1 MELTA
6 KSDMTTSKVGGSTGS
21 VTFENPDLSVDVK
34 KEKPDVEVEEEQGRD
49 RWSRKIE
56 FLFAC
61 IGFCVGYGNIWR
73 FPYMCFKNGGGA
85 FLIPYLL
92 FLTFGGVPIF
102 FLEQCVGQFTQ
113 SEPVHAWTK
122 LCPLLRGIGFASIAV
137 SFLVSVY
144 YNVIMAWSLYYFY
157 QAFKTD
163 IPWVGCHHPWNTP
176 DCYVFN
182 ASNPNA
188 SGASPSREFLV
199 EEVLRITSGIDEPGS
214 LNGPVTISLF
224 VAWIL
229 VYFCIWKGVRT
240 TGKVVYVTA
249 TAPYFI
255 LVILFF
261 RGVTL
266 PGAKDG
272 IMFYLVP
279 SWERLGDPKVWI
291 DAAAQVLYSLAMGL
305 GVNLTFASYNNK
317 KNNILKDA
325 LIISITNCATSI
337 FAGFAIFSI
346 LGFIAG
352 QQGKNIE
359 DIASQGPGLA
369 FIAYPAALAQLPVPQ
384 AWAVLFFLMLIM
396 LGLDSQFG
404 QVEIVAA
411 CLIEHYPQKLNR
423 FRELVVL
430 VLCVLL
436 FLMGFSCVTNGGIY
450 VFNLFDS
457 FSAGLS
463 LLFIVF
469 LELIVVA
476 WIYGADRFSR
486 DVEDM
491 IGHPLSKWWLICWK
505 YISPLMVL
513 GILMFSLIK
522 YTRIKYEDYV
532 YPPWGEAVGWLI
544 TVASILFVP
553 LLIIKT
559 IVDIYWRENG
569 GENTSQRLHE
579 AIFVPEEKQG
589 TELKHLE
596 ANSQPPVYL
605 SAL

>member
-1 MELTA
+1 MNTLD
-6 KSDMTTSKVGGSTGS
+6 SGS
-21 VTFENPDLSVDVK
+21 VTFTLERKPEHHE
-34 KEKPDVEVEEEQGRD
+34 EKPVFVVEKEGRD
-49 RWSRKIE
+49 RWSRKVE

-61 IGFCVGYGNIWR
+61 IGFCVGYGNMWR

-92 FLTFGGVPIF
+92 FLAFGGVPIF

-113 SEPVHAWTK
+113 SEPVHAWNK
-122 LCPLLRGIGFASIAV
+122 LCPLLRGLGFASIAV

-144 YNVIMAWSLYYFY
+144 YNVIMAWSLFYFY
-157 QAFKTD
+157 QAFKKD

-176 DCYVFN
+176 DCYVYN

-188 SGASPSREFLV
+188 SGSSPSREFLV
-199 EEVLRITSGIDEPGS
+199 KETLKISSGIDQPGS
-214 LNGPVTISLF
+214 LNVPITISVL

-249 TAPYFI
+249 TAPYVI

-272 IMFYLVP
+272 LVFYLVP
-279 SWERLGDPKVWI
+279 SWERLADPKVWI
-291 DAAAQVLYSLAMGL
+291 DAAAQVLYSLAMGM

-317 KNNILKDA
+317 NNNILKDS
-325 LIISITNCATSI
+325 LIISITNCATSV

-352 QQGKNIE
+352 QQGKSVA
-359 DIASQGPGLA
+359 DVASQGPGLA
-369 FIAYPAALAQLPVPQ
+369 FIAYPAALAELPVPQ
-384 AWAVLFFLMLIM
+384 AWAVLFFFMLIM

-411 CLIEHYPQKLNR
+411 CIIEHYPRKLSR
-423 FRELVVL
+423 YRELVVL
-430 VLCVLL
+430 VICVIL
-436 FLMGFSCVTNGGIY
+436 FLLGLSCVTEGGIY

-476 WIYGADRFSR
+476 WIYGAERFAR

-491 IGHPLSKWWLICWK
+491 IGHPISKWWLICWK
-505 YISPLMVL
+505 YLSPLMVL
-513 GILMFSLIK
+513 GILLFSLIK
-522 YTRIKYEDYV
+522 SSRIKYEDYV
-532 YPPWGEAVGWLI
+532 YPAWGEAVGWI
-544 TVASILFVP
+544 IAATSMLFVP
-553 LLIIKT
+553 ILIVKT
-559 IVDIYWRENG
+559 IVDIYCFEKG
-569 GENTSQRLHE
+569 GASSAQTLHT
-579 AIFVPEEKQG
+579 AIFVPKEFNAMEM
-589 TELKHLE
+589 KHVE
-596 ANSQPPVYL
+596 GGIEPPVYIRNM
-605 SAL
+605 

>member
-1 MELTA
+1 MHCM
-6 KSDMTTSKVGGSTGS
+6 KSFPVYFTDMTTTTEDNTLEEKPEQPVDKQ
-21 VTFENPDLSVDVK
+21 ENPDVQV
-34 KEKPDVEVEEEQGRD
+34 EEQGRD

-61 IGFCVGYGNIWR
+61 IGFCVGYGNMWR

-92 FLTFGGVPIF
+92 FLTFGGIPIF

-113 SEPVHAWTK
+113 AEPVHAWNK

-157 QAFKTD
+157 QAFKKD

-176 DCYVFN
+176 DCYVYN
-182 ASNPNA
+182 ASNQNA
-188 SGASPSREFLV
+188 SGVSPVENTL
-199 EEVLRITSGIDEPGS
+199 EEVLRITSGIDEPGP
-214 LNGPVTISLF
+214 LNGPITISLL

-261 RGVTL
+261 RGITL

-272 IMFYLVP
+272 LIFYLVP

-291 DAAAQVLYSLAMGL
+291 DAAAQVLYSLTMGM

-317 KNNILKDA
+317 NNNILKDA
-325 LIISITNCATSI
+325 LIISVTNCATSV

-352 QQGKNIE
+352 QQGKSIE
-359 DIASQGPGLA
+359 DVASQGPGLA
-369 FIAYPAALAQLPVPQ
+369 FIAYPAALAELPVPQ
-384 AWAVLFFLMLIM
+384 AWAVLFFFMLIM

-411 CLIEHYPQKLNR
+411 CLIEHYPRQLSR
-423 FRELVVL
+423 YRELVVL
-430 VLCVLL
+430 VICVLL
-436 FLMGFSCVTNGGIY
+436 FLMGLSCVTNGGIY

-476 WIYGADRFSR
+476 WIYGADRFSK

-491 IGHPLSKWWLICWK
+491 IGYPISKWWLICWK

-513 GILMFSLIK
+513 GILLFSLIK
-522 YTRIKYEDYV
+522 YTRITYEDYV
-532 YPPWGEAVGWLI
+532 YPPWGEALGWLI
-544 TVASILFVP
+544 TVASMLCVP
-553 LLIIKT
+553 LLVIKT
-559 IVDIYWRENG
+559 IVDIIG
-569 GENTSQRLHE
+569 GKMMAETNHGNCTRPYLCQK
-579 AIFVPEEKQG
+579 I
-589 TELKHLE
+589 
-596 ANSQPPVYL
+596 PVN
-605 SAL
+605 APWN